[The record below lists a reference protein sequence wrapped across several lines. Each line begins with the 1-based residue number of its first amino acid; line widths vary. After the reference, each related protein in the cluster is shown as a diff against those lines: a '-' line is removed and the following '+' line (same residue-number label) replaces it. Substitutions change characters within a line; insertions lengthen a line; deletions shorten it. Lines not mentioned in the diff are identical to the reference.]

1 MFFIFSLGKS
11 EDPTTTKGPAPLD
24 YSSQTNKGVALLISF
39 LQQAMSLGFLQ
50 HKDSVVDL
58 ASLLEAHHK
67 DCPIDF
73 ADPKYS
79 VGLEKVG
86 DCAEVIFDSHTIA
99 DDAAAAFKAD
109 RLAEAGAEEENE
121 FLEQDA
127 HTDVLATAKVT
138 SSVLNAN
145 RSTRTANVPASTTDD
160 HFDWTTG
167 QNYGYDADKNDVS
180 LEVCLK

>member
-1 MFFIFSLGKS
+1 
-11 EDPTTTKGPAPLD
+11 
-24 YSSQTNKGVALLISF
+24 
-39 LQQAMSLGFLQ
+39 MSLGFLQ

-79 VGLEKVG
+79 VGLVKVG
-86 DCAEVIFDSHTIA
+86 DCAEVIFDSHIIA
-99 DDAAAAFKAD
+99 DDTAFKAD
-109 RLAEAGAEEENE
+109 LLAEAGAEEEND
-121 FLEQDA
+121 FLEHDA

-145 RSTRTANVPASTTDD
+145 RSTRTANEPASTTDD

-167 QNYGYDADKNDVS
+167 QNYGYYADKNDFS